1 MFITIGLLSSLL
13 WFYMFPLI
21 HQWFIQSLIIT
32 IDILSSHIS
41 FYRFPS
47 MQQWFW
53 LRLNFLLFCAFL
65 ICSIFVLFLNSW
77 LASFQISFE
86 VGFASEFMAVGAR
99 RVFFTILLAR
109 MFFFQYGFGGLPLNC
124 MCLYRR
130 CTTLSSALWLWL
142 SRSQSLFVFAEYL
155 LLAAGLLQFV
165 VWSFVWVSG
174 FHHCYLVPLWWC
186 SSGLMCCCWCSS
198 DLSCCWEGQKL
209 TGKGVCCLVMFY
221 CRKEVVLLGEDV
233 LVYACHSKG
242 QSCWEGH

>member
-53 LRLNFLLFCAFL
+53 FRLNFLLFCAFL

-109 MFFFQYGFGGLPLNC
+109 MFFF
-124 MCLYRR
+124 
-130 CTTLSSALWLWL
+130 SIWLW
-142 SRSQSLFVFAEYL
+142 R
-155 LLAAGLLQFV
+155 LAFEL
-165 VWSFVWVSG
+165 
-174 FHHCYLVPLWWC
+174 YVPLQKVHNSFFCFVTLAFQKSISVCFCWI
-186 SSGLMCCCWCSS
+186 SAACCWIVA
-198 DLSCCWEGQKL
+198 
-209 TGKGVCCLVMFY
+209 VCCMIFCLSVWISS
-221 CRKEVVLLGEDV
+221 LLFGST
-233 LVYACHSKG
+233 LMM
-242 QSCWEGH
+242 